1 MTEAVSE
8 PVTDAVTESVPEP
21 AGVGLRERHKRSTRR
36 ALEDAALRLFARDGF
51 DATTIEAIAA
61 EAEVSS
67 RTFFRYFTAKDE
79 VLDMG
84 WAQRRVRLQEEAA
97 RAPAEAG
104 DLAAAAAALV
114 AMARDLEPDH
124 ERIRLRAR
132 AARSSPALRGR
143 TADTMAAWEAAL
155 AEGLGVRRG
164 LARPDPAAVV
174 AAAAALAAWRTA
186 IGWWLEGRGRDG
198 SPGLAEHVEAAFA
211 HLGVTR

>member
-1 MTEAVSE
+1 MTESAS
-8 PVTDAVTESVPEP
+8 A
-21 AGVGLRERHKRSTRR
+21 AVGLRERHKRSTRR

-67 RTFFRYFTAKDE
+67 RTFFRYFSAKDE

-84 WAQRRVRLQEEAA
+84 WAQRRARLQEEAA
-97 RAPAEAG
+97 RAPAGAG
-104 DLAAAAAALV
+104 DLAVAAAALV
-114 AMARDLEPDH
+114 AMAHDLAPDH
-124 ERIRLRAR
+124 DRIRLRAR
-132 AARSSPALRGR
+132 AARSSSALRGR

-186 IGWWLEGRGRDG
+186 IGWWLEDRGRQG
-198 SPGLAEHVEAAFA
+198 SRGLAEHVEAAFA

>member
-1 MTEAVSE
+1 MTEAG
-8 PVTDAVTESVPEP
+8 A
-21 AGVGLRERHKRSTRR
+21 GLRERHKQSTRR

-61 EAEVSS
+61 EADVSS
-67 RTFFRYFTAKDE
+67 RTFFRYFSAKDE

-84 WAQRRVRLQEEAA
+84 WAQRRGRLQEGALG
-97 RAPAEAG
+97 APADAG
-104 DLAAAAAALV
+104 DLGAAAVALE

-124 ERIRLRAR
+124 ERIRMRAR

-143 TADTMAAWEAAL
+143 TADTMAAWEVAL
-155 AEGLGVRRG
+155 AEGLALRRG

-198 SPGLAEHVEAAFA
+198 AASLAGQVASAFT
-211 HLGVTR
+211 HLGVAD